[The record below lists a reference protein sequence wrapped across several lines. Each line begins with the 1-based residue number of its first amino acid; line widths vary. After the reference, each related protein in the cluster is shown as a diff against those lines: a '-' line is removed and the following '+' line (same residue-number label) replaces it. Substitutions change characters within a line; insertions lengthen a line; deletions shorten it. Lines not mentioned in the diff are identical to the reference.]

1 MLDALFLV
9 LDIAELSDGFFTA
22 ATDAVAAA
30 TGCYDMLRSANAC
43 CKVDLSII
51 FINHMHKVS
60 IAFID
65 HWFNQN
71 LKKEI

>member
-1 MLDALFLV
+1 MV
-9 LDIAELSDGFFTA
+9 FFTA
-22 ATDAVAAA
+22 ATDAVAASA
-30 TGCYDMLRSANAC
+30 GCYDMLWSVHAC
-43 CKVDLSII
+43 CMVDLSII

-71 LKKEI
+71 